1 MHHRESS
8 ILRVIAIP
16 VKLTKQF
23 GEFEPQRALD
33 ANISITLSALV
44 GINENFSHTAS

>member
-1 MHHRESS
+1 MHHREPS
-8 ILRVIAIP
+8 ILGVPPIP

-23 GEFEPQRALD
+23 GKFEPQWALD

-44 GINENFSHTAS
+44 GINENFSDTAS